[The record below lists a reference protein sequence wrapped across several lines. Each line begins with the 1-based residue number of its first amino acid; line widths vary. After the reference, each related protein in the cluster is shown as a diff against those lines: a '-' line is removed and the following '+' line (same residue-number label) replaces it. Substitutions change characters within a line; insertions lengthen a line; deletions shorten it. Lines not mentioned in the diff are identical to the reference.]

1 MRVLP
6 ALLLAV
12 VLAACSEPELVG
24 PGGKIADLPDVAA
37 TPPEWAAEAVWYQIF
52 PERFRNGDPT
62 NDPTPASMEG
72 AYPQV
77 GEDSLV
83 AAGWE
88 PSEWT
93 SDWYEQAGW
102 ERRLR
107 DGDFYATVQA
117 RRYGGD
123 LQGVIDALP
132 YLDSLGV
139 TALYLNP
146 VNDAPSLHKYDAR
159 TYRHVDPHFGP
170 DPEGDREMMAVE
182 DPADPETW
190 STTAADQ
197 LLFDLIEAVHERGM
211 RIVLDYSWN
220 HTGSEFWAF
229 QDLLAN
235 GEASPFADWYEIDAW
250 DDPATPDT
258 DEFAYSGWAGVS
270 TLPEFR
276 TVGQTGDPGAGIPYE
291 GNLAPGPAAHA
302 VAVTLRWLDPDGDG
316 DPSDG
321 VDGFRLDVAEQVPL
335 GFWRDYRRV
344 VKTANPEAIL
354 VGEIW
359 WERWPEA
366 MSDPAPYL
374 GDVFDAVMH
383 YRPFRPLRQFLDPA
397 GPQVSAE
404 ALAAELDSLYTSVP
418 ASHLPALLSM
428 SGSHDTPRLATTF
441 SNAGV
446 PYKNQETPR
455 DRPGYDVTRPDA
467 ATWRSVALFRL
478 LQATLPGAPHVYYG
492 DEVGMWGADDPDDRK
507 PMVWDFLDFAP
518 EAALPG
524 DSTRRRPDAVRVDR
538 AVLAATRRAL
548 RFRRAHADLFAQ
560 GSLTWQP
567 EGDVLRFT
575 RRTDRA
581 AAVVVVNGS
590 GMPYRA
596 SGLAGARVGLVA
608 GEAPLDGGD
617 GSFLVAPGS
626 GAVFLSGASA
636 TRGPRAGGGPPPAR
650 GP

>member
-1 MRVLP
+1 MRTALL
-6 ALLLAV
+6 ALLLLAI
-12 VLAACSEPELVG
+12 AACDDPDLVAADASV
-24 PGGKIADLPDVAA
+24 ADLPEPPR
-37 TPPEWAAEAVWYQIF
+37 TPPTWAAEAVWYQIF

-72 AYPQV
+72 AWPQV

-83 AAGWE
+83 AVGWE

-93 SDWYEQAGW
+93 SDWYAQADW

-107 DGDFYATVQA
+107 DGDFYLTAQL

-159 TYRHVDPHFGP
+159 AYRHVDPHFGP
-170 DPEGDREMMAVE
+170 DPEGDLEMMAVE
-182 DPADPETW
+182 DPGDPETW
-190 STTAADQ
+190 STTAADG
-197 LLFDLIEAVHERGM
+197 LLLDLIEGVHARDM

-220 HTGSEFWAF
+220 HTGTQFWAF
-229 QDLLAN
+229 QDILEN
-235 GEASPFADWYEIDAW
+235 GRSSPFADWYAIDTW

-258 DEFAYSGWAGVS
+258 NEFAYTGWAGVRE
-270 TLPEFR
+270 LPEFR
-276 TVGQTGDPGAGIPYE
+276 KVNLTGDPSTGVPYDGA
-291 GNLAPGPAAHA
+291 LAPGPATHA
-302 VAVTLRWLDPDGDG
+302 IAVTLRWLDPDGDG

-344 VKTANPEAIL
+344 VKTANPEALLI
-354 VGEIW
+354 GEIW
-359 WERWPEA
+359 WERWPET

-374 GDVFDAVMH
+374 GDAFDAVMH
-383 YRPFRPLRQFLDPA
+383 YRPFRPLRQYLDPA
-397 GPQVSAE
+397 GPQISAD
-404 ALAAELDSLYTSVP
+404 ALATELEQLYADIP

-428 SGSHDTPRLATTF
+428 SGSHDTPRLATTLA
-441 SNAGV
+441 NAAV
-446 PYKNQETPR
+446 PYKNEETPR
-455 DRPGYDVTRPDA
+455 NRPGYDVSRPDA

-492 DEVGMWGADDPDDRK
+492 DEVGMWGADDPDNRK
-507 PMVWDFLDFAP
+507 PMVWDALDYTA

-524 DSTRRRPDAVRVDR
+524 DSTHRPDPVGVDR
-538 AVLAATRRAL
+538 EVLAATRRAL
-548 RFRRAHADLFAQ
+548 TFRRAHADLFAR
-560 GSLTWQP
+560 GTLRWQP
-567 EGDVLRFT
+567 GGDVLRFT
-575 RRTDRA
+575 RQTDREM
-581 AAVVVVNGS
+581 AVVVVNLS
-590 GMPYRA
+590 GAPYRA
-596 SGLAGARVGLVA
+596 ADLANARVGLIA
-608 GEAPLDGGD
+608 GEAPLNGGD

-626 GAVFLSGASA
+626 GAVFVSRPS
-636 TRGPRAGGGPPPAR
+636 
-650 GP
+650 